1 MPVSTSLTATSG
13 VCKCISMVLVRRQFH
28 GTPTRLVSRS
38 TGRGRFTV
46 AIRREDASIWER
58 RAPLAPHHVERL
70 TKLGVRILVQP
81 SNRRVYPLQSY
92 IRAGAEA
99 KEDISEASVI
109 LGVKQVP
116 VDLLLPGK
124 TYCFFSHTIKAQE
137 ANMPLLDA
145 ILDKNIRLIDYER
158 MVDERDQRVVAFGK
172 YAGYAGMINI
182 FHGIGLRLL
191 ALGHHTPFM
200 HIGPAHNYR
209 NASSAKQAIRDA
221 GYEIALGKM
230 PRSIGPLTFVFTGS
244 GNVSQGAQEVFA
256 ELPTEFVNPS
266 DLREVAEQGSTSKIY
281 GALVTRAD
289 HLVRKK
295 SAPPTVS
302 DTDSNAAGR
311 SDSSA
316 SASSTSHYSTSNFGS
331 PQLEDVELNLDEY
344 NQHPE
349 RYYSNFSTKI
359 APYASV
365 IINGV
370 YWPPNA
376 PRLLTIPD
384 AKRLQQ
390 PIKLSTANNAT
401 PLAGSQRELS
411 LYEGFDAGRT
421 DCQPSTGSP
430 SLPHRL
436 IAICDISADPGGSI
450 EFMQECTTIDNPF
463 YLYDAEENAPC
474 NQSFDG
480 NGFLIC
486 SIDNMPTQLPL
497 ESTDLFGNLL
507 FPYIMDIVRSDASKP
522 VDEEHFC
529 GTVNKA
535 IIASN
540 GQLRPNYEYIQEL
553 RMKQDIGSYNR
564 SSNTKEVLVLG
575 AGYVSGP
582 LIEYLCRDPKVLVTV
597 VSSLE
602 QEVDR
607 NKQYATKHNNLKTL
621 IMDVTRKHDTLLK
634 IVEQSDLVVSLLPY
648 SLHPMIAKMCISGK
662 TNMITASY
670 LSKELKDLDQAA
682 RDAGITVL
690 NEVGLDP
697 GIDHLL
703 AKQVIDEVAASDGKI
718 TKFVSYCCG
727 LPTPEFADNPLGY
740 KFGWNP
746 VGAFAITMNGAR
758 WKENNQVLRA
768 EPGQLMDYARDV
780 EGFLRGFSLE
790 AFPNRDS
797 IEYQDLY
804 NLPDAKTIIR
814 GSMRYRGFSETI
826 RALKQMGL
834 MDQTPHPCLQTD
846 NGSELTWRQ
855 FMAELLGHSHDISL
869 PTLKTLVLEKVG
881 KSSRYL
887 QSLIELGL
895 FDDEPVVKCGN
906 PYDTTRLKIIR
917 RYPFKSGE
925 NDLIIMRIMFD
936 IDWADRAREEKTLTM
951 VVYGQEANG
960 GFSAMAK
967 TVGYPAAIASR
978 MILEGEIQ
986 NKGMIVPLKP
996 EIYRPMLKR
1005 LKNEGIF
1012 AH

>member
-1 MPVSTSLTATSG
+1 MTISASPAA
-13 VCKCISMVLVRRQFH
+13 CKFARQLH
-28 GTPTRLVSRS
+28 RSAALWTRPSARHV
-38 TGRGRFTV
+38 V

-58 RAPLAPHHVERL
+58 RAPLAPYHVERL
-70 TKLGVRILVQP
+70 TKQGVRILVQP

-116 VDLLLPGK
+116 VDQLLPDK

-158 MVDERDQRVVAFGK
+158 MVDERGQRVVAFGK

-182 FHGIGLRLL
+182 LHGIGLRLL

-209 NASSAKQAIRDA
+209 NAGSAKQAIRDA

-230 PRSIGPLTFVFTGS
+230 PRSIGSLTFVFTGS
-244 GNVSQGAQEVFA
+244 GNVSQGAQEVFG
-256 ELPTEFVNPS
+256 ELPIEYVEPA
-266 DLREVAEQGSTSKIY
+266 DLKEVAEQGSTSKIY
-281 GALVTRAD
+281 GSIVTRAD

-295 SAPPTVS
+295 SAPPLEPGLLEE
-302 DTDSNAAGR
+302 AGQ
-311 SDSSA
+311 
-316 SASSTSHYSTSNFGS
+316 F
-331 PQLEDVELNLDEY
+331 
-344 NQHPE
+344 PE

-365 IINGV
+365 IVNGV

-390 PIKLSTANNAT
+390 PFKVT
-401 PLAGSQRELS
+401 SQRNTGTIGRHELS
-411 LYEGFDAGRT
+411 LYEGH
-421 DCQPSTGSP
+421 QPSGPPAAGQQLQSIGSP
-430 SLPHRL
+430 CLPHRL

-463 YLYDAEENAPC
+463 YLYDAEENAPS

-480 NGFLIC
+480 DGFLIC

-497 ESTDLFGNLL
+497 ESTDMFGNLL
-507 FPYIMDIVRSDASKP
+507 FPYIIDIVRSNAARP
-522 VDEEHFC
+522 FEEEKFC
-529 GTVNKA
+529 NTVRTA
-535 IIASN
+535 TIASN
-540 GQLRPNYEYIQEL
+540 GRLRPSYEYIQEL
-553 RMKQDIGSYNR
+553 RKKQDVTRHKWASDM
-564 SSNTKEVLVLG
+564 KEVIVLG
-575 AGYVSGP
+575 AGHVSGP
-582 LIEYLCRDPKVLVTV
+582 LIEYLCRDPKILVTV

-602 QEVDR
+602 QEIDKHR
-607 NKQYATKHNNLKTL
+607 KYSTKHDNLKSV
-621 IMDVTRKHDTLLK
+621 IMDVTMKHEALSRL
-634 IVEQSDLVVSLLPY
+634 VAESDLVVSLLPY
-648 SLHPMIAKMCISGK
+648 SLHPIIAKMCISGK

-670 LSKELKDLDQAA
+670 LSDQLKDLDQAA
-682 RDAGITVL
+682 KEAGVTVL
-690 NEVGLDP
+690 NEIGLDP

-746 VGAFAITMNGAR
+746 AGAFAITMNGAR
-758 WKENNQVLRA
+758 WKENGQVLRA
-768 EPGQLMDYARDV
+768 EPGQLMEHARDV

-790 AFPNRDS
+790 SFPNRDS
-797 IEYQDLY
+797 IEYQELY
-804 NLPDAKTIIR
+804 NLPDATTVIR

-826 RALKQMGL
+826 KALKGLGL
-834 MDQTPHPCLQTD
+834 MDQSAHPCLQTN
-846 NGSELTWRQ
+846 NGAELTWRQ
-855 FMAELLGHSHDISL
+855 FMAELLGHSHDIALS
-869 PTLKTLVLEKVG
+869 TLKTLVLEKVG
-881 KSSRYL
+881 KSQARL

-895 FDDEPVVKCGN
+895 FDDEPVTKCGS
-906 PYDTTRLKIIR
+906 PFETTRLKIIR
-917 RYPFKSGE
+917 RYPFQAGE

-936 IDWADRAREEKTLTM
+936 VEWADRGHEEKTLTM
-951 VVYGQEANG
+951 VVYGQESSG

-967 TVGYPAAIASR
+967 TVGYPAAIAAK
-978 MILEGEIQ
+978 MVLEGEIQ
-986 NKGMIVPLKP
+986 KKGMIVPLQP
-996 EIYRPMLKR
+996 EVYRPILKR
-1005 LKNEGIF
+1005 LKNEGIYT
-1012 AH
+1012 H

>member
-1 MPVSTSLTATSG
+1 MPLATSLTWAPARLSQE
-13 VCKCISMVLVRRQFH
+13 LARRRRHFH
-28 GTPTRLVSRS
+28 LAGHLA
-38 TGRGRFTV
+38 GRNAPRHVV

-58 RAPLAPHHVERL
+58 RAPLAPYHVEKL
-70 TKLGVRILVQP
+70 TKQGVRILVQP

-116 VDLLLPGK
+116 VDLLLPNK

-172 YAGYAGMINI
+172 YAGYAGMIDI
-182 FHGIGLRLL
+182 LHGIGLRLL

-209 NASSAKQAIRDA
+209 NVGSAKQAIRDA

-256 ELPTEFVNPS
+256 ELPIEFVDPA
-266 DLREVAEQGSTSKIY
+266 DLREVAERGSTSKIY
-281 GALVTRAD
+281 GTCVTRAD

-295 SAPPTVS
+295 SAPPPEA
-302 DTDSNAAGR
+302 DGNATGGGAQV
-311 SDSSA
+311 DM
-316 SASSTSHYSTSNFGS
+316 
-331 PQLEDVELNLDEY
+331 DEY
-344 NQHPE
+344 QQHPE

-365 IINGV
+365 IMNGV

-390 PIKLSTANNAT
+390 PSYKLTGANRNNGNGAHQG
-401 PLAGSQRELS
+401 PPEQRLLDLGLS
-411 LYEGFDAGRT
+411 SAASDDGQAQQQQLLR
-421 DCQPSTGSP
+421 STGSP

-463 YLYDAEENAPC
+463 YLYDAEENSPSD
-474 NQSFDG
+474 QSFAG

-497 ESTDLFGNLL
+497 ESTDMFGNLL
-507 FPYIMDIVRSDASKP
+507 FPYIMDIVKSDATKP
-522 VDEEHFC
+522 LEEEQY
-529 GTVNKA
+529 TNAVSKA

-540 GQLRPNYEYIQEL
+540 GSLQPSYEYIQEL
-553 RMKQDIGSYNR
+553 RSNQDVTKYNR
-564 SSNTKEVLVLG
+564 SSNTREVLVLG
-575 AGYVSGP
+575 AGHVSGP
-582 LIEYLCRDPKVLVTV
+582 LIEYLCRDPKILVTV

-602 QEVDR
+602 QEVDK
-607 NKQYATKHNNLKTL
+607 NKKYATKHNNLRTI
-621 IMDVTRKHDTLLK
+621 IMDVTQKHEHLSTL
-634 IVEQSDLVVSLLPY
+634 VEQTDLVVSLLPY
-648 SLHPMIAKMCISGK
+648 TLHPMIAKMCIAGK
-662 TNMITASY
+662 TNMVTASY
-670 LSKELKDLDQAA
+670 LSQELRELDQAA
-682 RDAGITVL
+682 RDAGITVV

-703 AKQVIDEVAASDGKI
+703 AKQVIDEVASSDGKI

-746 VGAFAITMNGAR
+746 AGAFAITMNGAR
-758 WKENNQVLRA
+758 WKENNQVMRA
-768 EPGQLMDYARDV
+768 EPGQLMDFAMPVD
-780 EGFLRGFSLE
+780 GFLRGFSLE

-804 NLPDAKTIIR
+804 NLPDAKTVIR
-814 GSMRYRGFSETI
+814 GSMRYQGFSETI
-826 RALKQMGL
+826 RALRHMGL
-834 MDQTPHPCLQTD
+834 MDQSPHPCLQAD
-846 NGSELTWRQ
+846 NGAELTWRQ
-855 FMAELLGHSHDISL
+855 FMAELLGHSNDIALS
-869 PTLKTLVLEKVG
+869 TLKALVLEKVG
-881 KSSRYL
+881 KSNRYL
-887 QSLIELGL
+887 QSIIQLGL
-895 FDDEPVVKCGN
+895 LDDEPVIKCGT
-906 PYDTTRLKIIR
+906 PFDTTRLKIIR
-917 RYPFKSGE
+917 RYPFKAGE

-936 IDWADRAREEKTLTM
+936 IEWADRAREEKCLTM
-951 VVYGQEANG
+951 VVYGQEAMG

-967 TVGYPAAIASR
+967 TVGYPAAIASK
-978 MILEGEIQ
+978 MVLEGEIQ
-986 NKGMIVPLKP
+986 NKGMLVPLQP

-1005 LKNEGIF
+1005 LKNEGIYT
-1012 AH
+1012 H

>member
-1 MPVSTSLTATSG
+1 MSTSLCSTGA
-13 VCKCISMVLVRRQFH
+13 KLSMELARRQFH
-28 GTPTRLVSRS
+28 RTAAQLARS
-38 TGRGRFTV
+38 TTRYTV

-145 ILDKNIRLIDYER
+145 VLDKNVRLIDYER
-158 MVDERDQRVVAFGK
+158 MVDERGQRVVAFGK

-244 GNVSQGAQEVFA
+244 GNVSQGAQEVFG
-256 ELPTEFVNPS
+256 ELPIEYVNPS

-281 GALVTRAD
+281 GALVTRPD

-295 SAPPTVS
+295 SAPS
-302 DTDSNAAGR
+302 DQLD
-311 SDSSA
+311 
-316 SASSTSHYSTSNFGS
+316 STSSMDT
-331 PQLEDVELNLDEY
+331 EELNLEEY

-349 RYYSNFSTKI
+349 RYYSNFNTKI

-390 PIKLSTANNAT
+390 PIKLGGNGSNGR
-401 PLAGSQRELS
+401 PLAGQHDLS
-411 LYEGFDAGRT
+411 LYEGFVGGRT
-421 DCQPSTGSP
+421 ECQPSIGSP

-450 EFMQECTTIDNPF
+450 EFVQECTTIDNPF
-463 YLYDAEENAPC
+463 YLYDAEENAPS
-474 NQSFDG
+474 NQSFEG
-480 NGFLIC
+480 QGFLIC

-497 ESTDLFGNLL
+497 ESTDMFGNLL
-507 FPYIMDIVRSDASKP
+507 FPYIMDIVRSDASKS
-522 VDEEHFC
+522 VDEEQFC
-529 GTVNKA
+529 GTVSKA

-540 GQLRPNYEYIQEL
+540 GQLRPSYEYIQDL
-553 RMKQDIGSYNR
+553 RMKQDVGNYNR
-564 SSNTKEVLVLG
+564 TSNTKEVLVLG

-602 QEVDR
+602 QELDR
-607 NKQYATKHNNLKTL
+607 NRQYATRHNNLKTL
-621 IMDVTRKHDTLLK
+621 IMDVTRKHDALLK
-634 IVEQSDLVVSLLPY
+634 LVEQSDLVVSLLPY

-670 LSKELKDLDQAA
+670 LSDELKDLDQAA
-682 RDAGITVL
+682 RDAGITVM

-703 AKQVIDEVAASDGKI
+703 AKQVIDEVAAGDGKI

-768 EPGQLMDYARDV
+768 EPGQLMDYAKDV

-804 NLPDAKTIIR
+804 NLPDAKTVIR

-1012 AH
+1012 AN

>member
-1 MPVSTSLTATSG
+1 MSFSSSFTSSPSRLSRELA
-13 VCKCISMVLVRRQFH
+13 RRQFH
-28 GTPTRLVSRS
+28 RS
-38 TGRGRFTV
+38 AVARGRHSSRYVV

-58 RAPLAPHHVERL
+58 RAPLAPYHVERL
-70 TKLGVRILVQP
+70 TKQGVRILVQP

-116 VDLLLPGK
+116 MDLLLPGK

-158 MVDERDQRVVAFGK
+158 MVDERGQRVVAFGK

-182 FHGIGLRLL
+182 LHGIGLRLL

-209 NASSAKQAIRDA
+209 NASSAMQAIRDA

-244 GNVSQGAQEVFA
+244 GNVTQGAKEVFG
-256 ELPTEFVNPS
+256 ELPIEFVDPA

-281 GALVTRAD
+281 GSVVTRAD

-295 SAPPTVS
+295 SAPAVPGNESAV
-302 DTDSNAAGR
+302 DSQGTSGAESTLAATLTAARQQVG
-311 SDSSA
+311 
-316 SASSTSHYSTSNFGS
+316 
-331 PQLEDVELNLDEY
+331 ELDLAEY

-365 IINGV
+365 IINGA
-370 YWPPNA
+370 YWPPDA

-384 AKRLQQ
+384 AKRLQR
-390 PIKLSTANNAT
+390 PVKLSRGGTNNGTAGGSNA
-401 PLAGSQRELS
+401 LIGQHDLS
-411 LYEGFDAGRT
+411 LYEERDPR
-421 DCQPSTGSP
+421 QQLQQLQSIGSP
-430 SLPHRL
+430 NLPHRL

-463 YLYDAEENAPC
+463 CLYDAESNAPSI
-474 NQSFDG
+474 QSFDG
-480 NGFLIC
+480 DGFLIC

-497 ESTDLFGNLL
+497 GSTDMFGDLL
-507 FPYIMDIVRSDASKP
+507 FPYIMDIVKSDAVKP
-522 VDEEHFC
+522 VEEEQYTN
-529 GTVNKA
+529 TVSKA

-540 GQLRPNYEYIQEL
+540 GKLRPSYEYIQEL
-553 RMKQDIGSYNR
+553 RKKQEVSKFNR
-564 SSNTKEVLVLG
+564 SPNTKEVLVLG
-575 AGYVSGP
+575 AGHVSGP
-582 LIEYLCRDPKVLVTV
+582 LLEYLCRDPRILVTV

-602 QEVDR
+602 QEVEKH
-607 NKQYATKHNNLKTL
+607 KQYAVQHDNLRTL
-621 IMDVTRKHDTLLK
+621 IMDVTRKHETLSKL
-634 IVEQSDLVVSLLPY
+634 IEESDLVVSLLPY
-648 SLHPMIAKMCISGK
+648 SLHPMIAKMCIGGK

-670 LSKELKDLDQAA
+670 LSPEMRDLDQAA
-682 RDAGITVL
+682 REAGITVL

-697 GIDHLL
+697 GIDHML
-703 AKQVIDEVAASDGKI
+703 AKQVIDEVASSDGKI

-758 WKENNQVLRA
+758 WKENDQVMRA
-768 EPGQLMDYARDV
+768 EPGQLMDYAKDV
-780 EGFLRGFSLE
+780 DGFLRGFSLE

-804 NLPDAKTIIR
+804 NLPDAKTVIR

-826 RALKQMGL
+826 RALKRLGL
-834 MDQTPHPCLQTD
+834 MDQSPHPCLQAD

-855 FMAELLGHSHDISL
+855 FMAELLGHSHDIAPS
-869 PTLKTLVLEKVG
+869 TLKTLVLEKVG
-881 KSSRYL
+881 KSNRYL
-887 QSLIELGL
+887 QSMIELGL
-895 FDDEPVVKCGN
+895 FDDEPVIKCGT
-906 PYDTTRLKIIR
+906 PYETTRLKIIR
-917 RYPFKSGE
+917 RYPFQAGE

-936 IDWADRAREEKTLTM
+936 IEWADRAREEKTLTM
-951 VVYGQEANG
+951 VVYGQEATG

-967 TVGYPAAIASR
+967 TVGYPAAIASK
-978 MILEGEIQ
+978 MVLEGEIQ
-986 NKGMIVPLKP
+986 HRGMMVPLQP
-996 EIYRPMLKR
+996 EVYRPILKR
-1005 LKNEGIF
+1005 LKNEGIYT
-1012 AH
+1012 H